1 MILLLLVLT
10 CKISNILKSK
20 NVNVTVLLC
29 NCLFKKVIRRGKKK
43 KIKPAEGLLSETLP
57 GVKGHV
63 W

>member
-43 KIKPAEGLLSETLP
+43 KKTAEGLLSETLP